1 MRAKYLS
8 SAILSLSLLS
18 FAAFA
23 QGGADSLVVQV
34 REASG
39 RPVKYACVTVIP
51 KEGEILFR
59 KADGQGRVKFKGVT
73 KGQYRVVVKA
83 EGYRAQKRE
92 VSVGSGGGDAWTVDF
107 SLRERG
113 DQ

>member
-1 MRAKYLS
+1 MRAKYLGS
-8 SAILSLSLLS
+8 VVLSLLLLS
-18 FAAFA
+18 VVAA
-23 QGGADSLVVQV
+23 QDGGSHDALLVQV

-51 KEGEILFR
+51 KEGEILFS
-59 KADGQGRVKFKGVT
+59 KADGKGRVKFKGVI

-83 EGYRAQKRE
+83 DGYQAQKRE
-92 VSVGSGGGDAWTVDF
+92 VNVGGDAWTVDF
-107 SLRERG
+107 SMQPRG

>member
-8 SAILSLSLLS
+8 SIILTLLLMN

-23 QGGADSLVVQV
+23 QGSGDDSLMVQV

-59 KADGQGRVKFKGVT
+59 KADGKGRVRFKGVP
-73 KGQYRVVVKA
+73 KGSYRVVVKA
-83 EGYRAQKRE
+83 DGYVAQKRE
-92 VSVGSGGGDAWTVDF
+92 VNVERSAWTVDF
-107 SLRERG
+107 SLQPRG